1 MSEALCFKVSVSIGM
16 ESSLAEPPSCAA
28 GIWRDVEQG
37 LANRQRH
44 GGEARVLVLPR
55 CYSSHLINLADNLSL
70 AVDSIRAHKLR
81 AALTILGLIMGVAT
95 LITVMTLVQGANLYV
110 EQKIAN
116 LGTNVFRVARL
127 PFAVTDFNLITKAQ
141 RYKFLYPDDMDAV
154 AGSCAHCQG
163 VGAALN
169 ATANLRYSD
178 HQLEDATLYGHT
190 PNMADIDTRTVAT
203 GRYFTDVED
212 RHAATVCL
220 IGDRVLQEFFAGVN
234 PLGRSIRA
242 GNAEFIVIGT
252 IEKIG
257 SVLGQ
262 DQDDFIIV
270 PLRTFLKVR
279 GQRNSLVIS
288 VKAEGPAQTF
298 TLAQD
303 EVRRVLRA
311 RRHVAAGA
319 DDDFFFGTADSYISL
334 WQSISSAF
342 FAVFVMIS
350 SISAVVGG
358 IVIMNVMLVAV
369 TERTKE
375 IGVRR
380 AVGATQSDILRQ
392 FLAESILQC
401 MMGGGI
407 GVLIGFGCALALRE
421 FTSFPAAVQTW
432 VAALGVILSS
442 VIGMFFGIYPAV
454 KASKLDPVT
463 ALRTE

>member
-1 MSEALCFKVSVSIGM
+1 MLNCLLIHTGDNVALA
-16 ESSLAEPPSCAA
+16 L
-28 GIWRDVEQG
+28 
-37 LANRQRH
+37 
-44 GGEARVLVLPR
+44 
-55 CYSSHLINLADNLSL
+55 
-70 AVDSIRAHKLR
+70 DSIRAHKLR

-95 LITVMTLVQGANLYV
+95 LIAVMTLVQGANVYV

-116 LGTNVFRVARL
+116 LGTNVFRVGRL
-127 PFAVTDFNLITKAQ
+127 PFVVTDFALLTRAQ
-141 RYKFLYPDDMDAV
+141 RHKFLYPDDMEALAAGCQHCDA
-154 AGSCAHCQG
+154 

-169 ATANLRYSD
+169 ATVALRFAD
-178 HQLEDATLYGHT
+178 RQLDDSTLYGHT
-190 PNMADIDTRTVAT
+190 PNMADIDTRTVES
-203 GRYFTDVED
+203 GRYFTEVED
-212 RHAATVCL
+212 RHAAPVCL
-220 IGDRVLQEFFAGVN
+220 IGDRVSQEFFAGAN
-234 PLGRSIRA
+234 PIGRAIRA
-242 GNAEFIVIGT
+242 GEAEFIVVGT
-252 IEKIG
+252 IQKIG

-262 DQDDFIIV
+262 DQDNFVII

-279 GQRNSLVIS
+279 GQRNSLNIS
-288 VKAEGPAQTF
+288 VKAAGPQRTF
-298 TLAQD
+298 ELAQD
-303 EVRRVLRA
+303 DVRRILRA
-311 RRHVAAGA
+311 RRHVAPGA
-319 DDDFFFGTADSYISL
+319 EDDFYFGTASSYISL

-380 AVGATQSDILRQ
+380 AVGATQTDILRQ
-392 FLAESILQC
+392 FLMESVLQC
-401 MMGGGI
+401 MCGGGI

-421 FTSFPAAVQTW
+421 FTSFPAAVQGW
-432 VAALGVILSS
+432 VAALGVVLSS